1 MFVAELMTGSVSS
14 LRKARLLLS
23 RNEEL
28 KILLDAA
35 ERLQYL
41 HEERIA
47 HMDIKPENVLVHL
60 DNDGRIDGHAK
71 LADFGVSRNNRDTA
85 SLSQYTV
92 AAGSTLLYLAP
103 EFMINNAKARFVCD
117 VWSFGVLMCY
127 LLLPS

>member
-1 MFVAELMTGSVSS
+1 MTGSVSS
-14 LRKARLLLS
+14 FRKAILLLS

-35 ERLQYL
+35 ERLQFL

-47 HMDIKPENVLVHL
+47 HMDIKPENALVHL
-60 DNDGRIDGHAK
+60 DNDGRIYGHVK
-71 LADFGVSRNNRDTA
+71 LADFGVSRNNRDTF
-85 SLSQYTV
+85 SLSQSTV
-92 AAGSTLLYLAP
+92 AAGGTLLYLAP
-103 EFMINNAKARFVCD
+103 EVMINNAKARFVCD